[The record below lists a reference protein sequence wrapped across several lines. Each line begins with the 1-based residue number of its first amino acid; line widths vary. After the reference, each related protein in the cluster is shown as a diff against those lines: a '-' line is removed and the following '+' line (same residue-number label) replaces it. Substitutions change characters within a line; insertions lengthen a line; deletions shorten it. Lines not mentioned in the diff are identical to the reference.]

1 MQGSTWARTIARIG
15 AAVLVALLHGCGGSG
30 VDVLTMDASF
40 RANVDVGGKP
50 ALLWL
55 DTGAM
60 GSDFYLDAAEH
71 LGLTV
76 GQGNGRSVTLVDS
89 SGVECVLT
97 RFAADVHYKLG
108 PARCDVDYVACL
120 PRADRPASPGVIDVS
135 TRIDGHLG
143 MDVMQH
149 FVFWFGA
156 PDKQLLVMTTDV
168 IEGFVAE
175 RGYAV
180 AQRIRLGGDAN
191 RPMARVRLE
200 DDDEIELLL
209 DTGADSTSLPA
220 GLAGKLSLPSGAH
233 LEEERR
239 EAQERAMRQQL
250 EGQGL
255 ASVKVTVGQDDGSR
269 VGVHGVATT
278 PRPLFHLRS
287 LRLGDREVPDL
298 IVTEAAG
305 SPVLGRDVLG
315 RFNWILHG
323 PRHELWLLDQK

>member
-1 MQGSTWARTIARIG
+1 MTRIG
-15 AAVLVALLHGCGGSG
+15 AAIFLGLLHGCGG
-30 VDVLTMDASF
+30 VDVEVLTMDTSF
-40 RANVDVGGKP
+40 RANVDVGGKL

-76 GQGNGRSVTLVDS
+76 GQVNGRSVTLVDS
-89 SGVECVLT
+89 SGVEVELT
-97 RFAADVHYKLG
+97 KFAAGVHYKLG
-108 PARCDVDYVACL
+108 PARCRVNHVVCL
-120 PRADRPASPGVIDVS
+120 PRADRPESPGVINVS

-149 FVFWFGA
+149 FVFWFDA
-156 PDKQLLVMTTDV
+156 PNKQLRVMTADV
-168 IEGFVAE
+168 VESHIAE

-180 AQRIRLGGDAN
+180 GQRIRLGGDAS

-200 DDDEIELLL
+200 GADEIELLL

-220 GLAGKLSLPSGAH
+220 GLAEQLSLPSGAQ
-233 LEEERR
+233 LERKRR
-239 EAQERAMRQQL
+239 EAEERAMREQL

-255 ASVKVTVGQDDGSR
+255 ANVKVTVGQDDGSR
-269 VGVHGVATT
+269 VGVHGVATG
-278 PRPLFHLRS
+278 PRSLFHLRS
-287 LRLGDREVPDL
+287 LRLGDREVRDL
-298 IVTEAAG
+298 IVVEDAG
-305 SPVLGRDVLG
+305 SPALGRDVLG

-323 PRHELWLLDQK
+323 PRHELWLLDQR